1 MVRGGGKAPS
11 QSYFCDSP
19 KKING
24 KSCQFFLLFL
34 NIEME
39 GWGLLFEVRYHLGW
53 SGGGPNGQ
61 NCPNFIRG
69 DPVGSSRKEKIL
81 TKIGDKLDMLQAT
94 FWLFFCWDILVSA
107 RYEIGSKTFGQKVP
121 NVLQIAHHLVSRPP
135 PQIGLRSKYVCL
147 KILTS

>member
-1 MVRGGGKAPS
+1 
-11 QSYFCDSP
+11 
-19 KKING
+19 
-24 KSCQFFLLFL
+24 
-34 NIEME
+34 ME

-69 DPVGSSRKEKIL
+69 DPVGSSRKEILL

-107 RYEIGSKTFGQKVP
+107 RYEVGGKKFGQKVS
-121 NVLQIAHHLVSRPP
+121 NVLRTPAVKGSPTE
-135 PQIGLRSKYVCL
+135 
-147 KILTS
+147 KI

>member
-1 MVRGGGKAPS
+1 
-11 QSYFCDSP
+11 
-19 KKING
+19 
-24 KSCQFFLLFL
+24 
-34 NIEME
+34 ME

-94 FWLFFCWDILVSA
+94 FWLFFCWDILVLA
-107 RYEIGSKTFGQKVP
+107 RYEVGRKKLDQKVP
-121 NVLQIAHHLVSRPP
+121 NVLQMAGGHFTPP
-135 PQIGLRSKYVCL
+135 LPLFISTLALRLPQKWFP
-147 KILTS
+147 TSYLAKTKMFQQKNNQKVACNRYN